1 MRDIN
6 LRKKTKKRRRRRH
19 GAKMKYSS
27 RYTCPDERDSLNQ
40 KVYKEDKKESHFAPV
55 LLKETDFVRGIHT
68 P

>member
-1 MRDIN
+1 
-6 LRKKTKKRRRRRH
+6 
-19 GAKMKYSS
+19 MKYSS

-68 P
+68 PWQ